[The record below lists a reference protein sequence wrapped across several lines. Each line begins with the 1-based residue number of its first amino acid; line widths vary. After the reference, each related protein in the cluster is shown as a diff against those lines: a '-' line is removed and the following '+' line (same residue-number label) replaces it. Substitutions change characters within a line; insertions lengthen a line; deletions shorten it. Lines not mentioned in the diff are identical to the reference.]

1 MTVPPPALPLWTL
14 EDAARYLSV
23 SQRTIE
29 RARNRGDFPLAVRIG
44 RAVRFDASAVIAW
57 ALAAKEAA

>member
-1 MTVPPPALPLWTL
+1 MNLPPPDRPLWTI
-14 EDAARYLSV
+14 EDAARFLAV

-29 RARNRGDFPLAVRIG
+29 RARNRGDFPSAVRIG

-57 ALAAKEAA
+57 ALAMQEAA